1 MRAPRLRRLW
11 RRRRQRPPAT
21 VTQALRRAE
30 ERRREGRDAEAA
42 QLVTLALEMDPANL
56 HAHLLA
62 AYLYAA
68 RRGLEA
74 AKREFRWVLDHDPT
88 HARALLG
95 LARVTLDE
103 GNTAAADDL
112 LRRALR
118 LYPDFPEALA
128 LWEAVRVRRDTAPAS
143 ELRFA
148 PRVERLR
155 LPGTGRALFVGRCD
169 GALLGAQPPVPDAGT
184 TTHELSRLMR
194 LAAATLTRGGLGA
207 IRRAILDDARDAI
220 FTRTDGAV
228 IVALVLPRTTDP
240 TQGVLDVNRLWAAT
254 LHELGLAASPAPVF
268 ASAPAQP
275 AVDPRRR
282 AS

>member
-1 MRAPRLRRLW
+1 
-11 RRRRQRPPAT
+11 
-21 VTQALRRAE
+21 VTEALRRAE

-42 QLVTLALEMDPANL
+42 QLVTLALEMNPANL

-103 GNTAAADDL
+103 GNAAAADDL

-118 LYPDFPEALA
+118 LYPDFPEAVA

-169 GALLGAQPPVPDAGT
+169 GALLGAQPPALPDAGIT
-184 TTHELSRLMR
+184 AHELSRLVR
-194 LAAATLTRGGLGA
+194 LAAATLTRGGLGPL
-207 IRRAILDDARDAI
+207 RRAMLDDARDAI
-220 FTRTDGAV
+220 FARTDGAV

-268 ASAPAQP
+268 ASTPAQP
-275 AVDPRRR
+275 AVDPTRR

>member
-1 MRAPRLRRLW
+1 VAE
-11 RRRRQRPPAT
+11 AI
-21 VTQALRRAE
+21 RRAE
-30 ERRREGRDAEAA
+30 QRRREGRDSEAI
-42 QLVTLALEMDPANL
+42 QLASAALGMDPANL

-68 RRGLEA
+68 RRASTA
-74 AKREFRWVLDHDPT
+74 AKREFRWVLDHDPN

-103 GNTAAADDL
+103 GNLAAADEL

-118 LYPDFPEALA
+118 LYPDFPEAVA
-128 LWEAVRVRRDTAPAS
+128 LLEAVRVRRESSSAREP
-143 ELRFA
+143 RFA

-155 LPGTGRALFVGRCD
+155 LPGTGRALLVSRCD
-169 GALLGAQPPVPDAGT
+169 GALLGAQPATPDAAT
-184 TTHELSRLMR
+184 ATQELARLVR
-194 LAAATLTRGGLGA
+194 LAAATLARGGLGP
-207 IRRAILDDARDAI
+207 IRRAIVEDARDAV
-220 FTRTDGAV
+220 FARTDGAV
-228 IVALVLPRTTDP
+228 IVALALPRTTDP

-268 ASAPAQP
+268 ASAPATP
-275 AVDPRRR
+275 AADPTRR